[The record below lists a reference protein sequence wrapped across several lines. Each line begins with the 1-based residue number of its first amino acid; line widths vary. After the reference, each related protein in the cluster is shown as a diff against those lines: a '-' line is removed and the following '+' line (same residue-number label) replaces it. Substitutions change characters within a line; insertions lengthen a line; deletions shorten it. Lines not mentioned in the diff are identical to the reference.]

1 MPEANIP
8 TLLEKIRSICR
19 ECSFH
24 FIPEK
29 VSLAPTPEQ
38 LEEYLA
44 TLEEIRRELGNYRSL
59 QEEYG
64 KLETLMQR
72 HETDIR
78 KRIGVRLERCRLS
91 SS

>member
-19 ECSFH
+19 ESSFH

-29 VSLAPTPEQ
+29 VSVAPTPEQ
-38 LEEYLA
+38 VEEYLG
-44 TLEEIRRELGNYRSL
+44 TLEEIRRELSNYRSL
-59 QEEYG
+59 QEEYS

-78 KRIGVRLERCRLS
+78 KRIGVCLERCRLNS
-91 SS
+91 S